1 MSNEEEVVTGEV
13 IEMPEGQTIAEEMA
27 AEERQDLK
35 VAIIGGDNVLSTAT
49 ARAFDVPKGV
59 EVQIFNAEGDSFDE
73 CLSWKPNVAF
83 WCDEIGV
90 KKNDTLNDADF
101 IASVQRLIRSSGAG
115 VCIRSSI
122 NVETYERLMMA
133 LTREVFQNKITYMPD
148 LSDSLNVQ
156 DIIMSPVQLI
166 GGTGKALEQHIQVLR
181 GTSWFNA
188 DTLITG
194 TVPDAI
200 YARLGVS
207 GYKMVRQKYFDELYE
222 AVMDMKNANPMIVNR
237 LVCNALGEGV
247 TPNFVTGAQEYDGR
261 IFAGA
266 TDTLTLIENCLS

>member
-1 MSNEEEVVTGEV
+1 MSNEEEVEVGEV
-13 IEMPEGQTIAEEMA
+13 MEMTEPQTIAEEMA
-27 AEERQDLK
+27 SEDRQDLK
-35 VAIIGGDNVLSTAT
+35 VAIIGGDNVLSRAT

-59 EVQIFNAEGDSFDE
+59 EVQIFSAEGDSFDE
-73 CLSWKPNVAF
+73 CLAWKPNVAF
-83 WCDEIGV
+83 WCDEISV

-122 NVETYERLMMA
+122 NIETFERMMMA
-133 LTREVFQNKITYMPD
+133 LTRDVFQNKITYMPD

-156 DIIMSPVQLI
+156 DMINSPVQVI

-188 DTLITG
+188 DTLLTG
-194 TVPDAI
+194 TVPDVI
-200 YARLGVS
+200 YTRLGVS
-207 GYKMVRQKYFDELYE
+207 GYKMVQQKYFDELHE

-237 LVCNALGEGV
+237 LVCSALGNGV